1 MKDSPFTKKQ
11 AKMMITCFC
20 GALMLAVPV
29 SWAIVIN
36 RFLGIGIILFALVML
51 YGEFGNEK
59 SVGIKEKLVSFV
71 LVAAFIAAGV
81 ILFIN
86 NGAGGAAIC
95 AIGSLIMIVW
105 GISDI
110 IGAKEMIKVYSAVIF
125 TLTGT
130 IALFFPSRTEASIV
144 HICGIFICYYS
155 LSSFLKDK
163 FG

>member
-1 MKDSPFTKKQ
+1 MDDSPFTKEQ
-11 AKMMITCFC
+11 VKMMITCFC
-20 GALMLAVPV
+20 GALMLAVPA

-36 RFLGIGIILFALVML
+36 RFLGISVILFALIML
-51 YGEFGNEK
+51 YREFGNEK
-59 SVGIKEKLVSFV
+59 SVGIKEKLVSFI
-71 LVAAFIAAGV
+71 LVTAFIAAGIV
-81 ILFIN
+81 LLVN

-95 AIGSLIMIVW
+95 AIGSILMIVW

-110 IGAKEMIKVYSAVIF
+110 IAAKEMAKVYSAVIF

-130 IALFFPSRTEASIV
+130 IALFSPSRTEASIV
-144 HICGIFICYYS
+144 HICGIFICYHS